1 MPIHRTTWVCLA
13 IALGASFAAAQE
25 QEQQQQQQTDPSQ
38 PSTQQGTMQ
47 EGGTQQ
53 GTQPGGYTQTNP
65 SGKVNLNTATKE
77 DLMTL
82 PGVDENTAQK
92 IIDNRPYSNP
102 KDLVKKGVVSKS
114 EFKHIKKQ
122 VSAKKPS
129 SGYQMQQPTNPT
141 EQPNPNPNP

>member
-25 QEQQQQQQTDPSQ
+25 QGQEQQQQQSDPSQ
-38 PSTQQGTMQ
+38 PSTQQGSMQ
-47 EGGTQQ
+47 ESTQQ
-53 GTQPGGYTQTNP
+53 GGTTQTNP
-65 SGKVNLNTATKE
+65 SGKINLNTASKD

-92 IIDNRPYSNP
+92 IIDNRPYSSP

-114 EFKHIKKQ
+114 EFKQIKKQ
-122 VSAKKPS
+122 VTAKKPS
-129 SGYQMQQPTNPT
+129 SGYQQQQQPNPG
-141 EQPNPNPNP
+141 EQNQPNPNP

>member
-25 QEQQQQQQTDPSQ
+25 QGQEQQQQQSDPSQ
-38 PSTQQGTMQ
+38 QPSPQQGSMQ

-53 GTQPGGYTQTNP
+53 GSQQGGYTQTNP
-65 SGKVNLNTATKE
+65 SGKVDLNKATKE
-77 DLMTL
+77 ELQTL

-122 VSAKKPS
+122 VTAKKPS
-129 SGYQMQQPTNPT
+129 SGYQQQTNPG
-141 EQPNPNPNP
+141 EQNQPSPNP